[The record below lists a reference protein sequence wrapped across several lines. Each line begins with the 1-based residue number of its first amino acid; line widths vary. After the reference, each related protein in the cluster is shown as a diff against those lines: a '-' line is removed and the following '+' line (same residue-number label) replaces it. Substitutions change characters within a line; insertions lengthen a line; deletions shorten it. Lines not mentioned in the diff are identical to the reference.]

1 MFNQEKIR
9 DLESR
14 VKRLED
20 QPNLVPI
27 KQGRLKIEDA
37 LIKDADFGVSI
48 SVDAI
53 AKRLKNI
60 VQSEMTEL
68 KPKICEVVEELNYE
82 KKGTFGWALQQLK
95 KGNAVTRQNYL
106 KKDAQCFIEPA
117 YDDKNLL
124 FFVMIDRKQH
134 DIFRPN
140 TDDLLAE
147 DWLLVDRYNVNN
159 YFDETVKTYIIP
171 DTSEKLLNFH
181 EAFKLMRQED
191 LPVKRKCWNGYWKWD
206 GDTILIFTADN
217 RIINIRE
224 TRFLANTIK
233 EILADDWEIATEENC
248 SVPIV

>member
-20 QPNLVPI
+20 QPNLVPN
-27 KQGRLKIEDA
+27 KQCRLKIEDA

-48 SVDAI
+48 AVDAI

-68 KPKICEVVEELNYE
+68 KPKICEGVEELNYE

-95 KGNAVTRQNYL
+95 KGKVVSRMKHI
-106 KKDAQCFIEPA
+106 KKIPA
-117 YDDKNLL
+117 YVFRLESKLSKNPVILMQ
-124 FFVMIDRKQH
+124 FDNKEVFWIPD
-134 DIFRPN
+134 
-140 TDDLLAE
+140 TEDLLAE
-147 DWLLVDRYNVNN
+147 DWLLIDKYDVSNGRKVAI
-159 YFDETVKTYIIP
+159 TMTIP

-191 LPVKRKCWNGYWKWD
+191 LPVKRQCWNGYWKWD
-206 GDTILIFTADN
+206 GETILIFTADN
-217 RIINIRE
+217 RIVNIRE